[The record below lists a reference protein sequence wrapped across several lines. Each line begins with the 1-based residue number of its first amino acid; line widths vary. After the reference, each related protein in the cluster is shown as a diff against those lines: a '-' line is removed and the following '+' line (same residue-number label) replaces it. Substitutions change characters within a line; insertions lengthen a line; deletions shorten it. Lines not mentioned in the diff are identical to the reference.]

1 MFDKIRNLDFKTIA
15 KFIGIAVLVVVFL
28 LIVLGILSSL
38 MSVISSNFLG
48 GSSNLNRQ
56 TTSIY
61 PPSSGMNF
69 GASKSMEGAVSDS
82 INYTESNVPENVPNG
97 NYDVKSYSVSID
109 SSNVE
114 VDCNYLLAG
123 LNKDY
128 IKKDQVNQAKHYC
141 SFNIKVLKGKEGEF
155 IAFLQTFKVKDLSTN
170 ISNIVKS
177 YINLSDKIEEAKKRL
192 TEVEDLLQNSKTSYD
207 ELWNSLKIKNVS
219 AESIDALNKII
230 LNKSELISKFSKE
243 RSTLI
248 DMINSY
254 TKQKQD
260 YDEQIKY
267 IDFYISVSERK
278 LFDWENIKDGWYSD
292 YKELILVFNDT
303 VKNLSVNLISFLFKT
318 INVVIY
324 AVLSIFFILIGGKG
338 LYKMG
343 RRIIFGKERK
353 R

>member
-1 MFDKIRNLDFKTIA
+1 
-15 KFIGIAVLVVVFL
+15 
-28 LIVLGILSSL
+28 
-38 MSVISSNFLG
+38 
-48 GSSNLNRQ
+48 
-56 TTSIY
+56 
-61 PPSSGMNF
+61 
-69 GASKSMEGAVSDS
+69 
-82 INYTESNVPENVPNG
+82 
-97 NYDVKSYSVSID
+97 
-109 SSNVE
+109 
-114 VDCNYLLAG
+114 
-123 LNKDY
+123 
-128 IKKDQVNQAKHYC
+128 
-141 SFNIKVLKGKEGEF
+141 
-155 IAFLQTFKVKDLSTN
+155 VKDLSTN

-324 AVLSIFFILIGGKG
+324 AVLSIFFILI
-338 LYKMG
+338 
-343 RRIIFGKERK
+343 
-353 R
+353 